1 MQIISCVKHS
11 WYLFYFYRLWFSIH
25 SNVPP
30 LVSLSVFVNIYST
43 MIYIYYVKA
52 GRHSLT
58 VTVSYRVLSTG
69 RPDLNCCIVRP
80 QTSPHAPRPRPH
92 SHQAIRQNYLLM
104 AFYMINHRREPVFS
118 VIKLEIL
125 SFEFEKLIYFFS
137 NLKFQDRV

>member
-52 GRHSLT
+52 GRQAVHSLLQSPLHWT
-58 VTVSYRVLSTG
+58 TRSQLLYCETS
-69 RPDLNCCIVRP
+69 DLP
-80 QTSPHAPRPRPH
+80 PRPRPH